1 MQQQQD
7 GSLSMSSA
15 AVSFCP
21 SFNSYASER
30 IVNIAAKVSEEF
42 RDEESKSES
51 KVLVEEEEE
60 EEEEYV
66 DEDDEFEFVSTIAD
80 LDSRL
85 FLDGEIR
92 QVFPVFNRSL
102 LLNEVCDDHDRGN
115 ERGHAAAALK
125 KLFIG
130 DHDDD
135 DDDDDDAGRQA
146 SSSSSSSDEDEPE
159 PEPEPNMNVTFCIWS
174 PKRNNN
180 PISSASPLQSP
191 SRCKKSNST
200 GSSSSS
206 TPSKKWFKLRD
217 LLRRSNSDGKDS
229 FVFLNKPKN
238 NNNNNNKNS
247 SSSSSSNNNNNN
259 NADSSKEK
267 KVKPGKSKSK
277 AKTKAQAAA
286 VSAHEAFYVKNRAIK
301 QGDKKKSYLPYR
313 QDLLGVFANYNGLA
327 KTLPPSF

>member
-1 MQQQQD
+1 
-7 GSLSMSSA
+7 MSSA

-51 KVLVEEEEE
+51 KVLLEEEDEE

-85 FLDGEIR
+85 FFDGEIR

-102 LLNEVCDDHDRGN
+102 LLNEGCDDHDRGN
-115 ERGHAAAALK
+115 EGGHAAAALK
-125 KLFIG
+125 KLFID
-130 DHDDD
+130 DH
-135 DDDDDDAGRQA
+135 DDDDDAGRQA
-146 SSSSSSSDEDEPE
+146 SSSSSDEDE

-180 PISSASPLQSP
+180 PTSSASPLQSP

-229 FVFLNKPKN
+229 FVFLHKPKNN

-247 SSSSSSNNNNNN
+247 SNSH
-259 NADSSKEK
+259 ADSSKEK
-267 KVKPGKSKSK
+267 KVKSGKSKAK

>member
-1 MQQQQD
+1 
-7 GSLSMSSA
+7 MSSA

-51 KVLVEEEEE
+51 KVLLEE

-85 FLDGEIR
+85 FFDGEIR

-102 LLNEVCDDHDRGN
+102 LLNEGCDDHDRGN
-115 ERGHAAAALK
+115 EGGHAAAALK
-125 KLFIG
+125 KLFID
-130 DHDDD
+130 DH

-146 SSSSSSSDEDEPE
+146 SSSSSDEDE

-180 PISSASPLQSP
+180 PTSSASPLQSP

-229 FVFLNKPKN
+229 FVFLHKPKNN

-247 SSSSSSNNNNNN
+247 SNSH
-259 NADSSKEK
+259 ADSSKEK
-267 KVKPGKSKSK
+267 KVKSGKSKAK

>member
-1 MQQQQD
+1 
-7 GSLSMSSA
+7 MSSA

-51 KVLVEEEEE
+51 KVLLQEEDE

-115 ERGHAAAALK
+115 EGGHAAAALK
-125 KLFIG
+125 KLFID
-130 DHDDD
+130 DH

-146 SSSSSSSDEDEPE
+146 SSSSSSSSSDEDEPE

-180 PISSASPLQSP
+180 PTSSASPLQSP

-247 SSSSSSNNNNNN
+247 SSNNSH
-259 NADSSKEK
+259 ADSSKEK
-267 KVKPGKSKSK
+267 KVKSGKSKAK

>member
-1 MQQQQD
+1 
-7 GSLSMSSA
+7 MSSA

-51 KVLVEEEEE
+51 KVLLEE

-85 FLDGEIR
+85 FFDGEIR

-102 LLNEVCDDHDRGN
+102 LLNEGCDDHDRGN
-115 ERGHAAAALK
+115 EGGHAAAALK
-125 KLFIG
+125 KLFID
-130 DHDDD
+130 DH

-146 SSSSSSSDEDEPE
+146 SSSSSDEDE

-180 PISSASPLQSP
+180 PTSSASPLQSP

-229 FVFLNKPKN
+229 FVFLHKPKNN

-247 SSSSSSNNNNNN
+247 SNSH
-259 NADSSKEK
+259 ADSSKEK
-267 KVKPGKSKSK
+267 KVKSGKSKAK

-286 VSAHEAFYVKNRAIK
+286 VSPHEAFYVKNRAIK

>member
-1 MQQQQD
+1 
-7 GSLSMSSA
+7 MSSA

-51 KVLVEEEEE
+51 KVLLEE

-102 LLNEVCDDHDRGN
+102 LLNEGCDDHDRGN
-115 ERGHAAAALK
+115 EGGHAAAAFK
-125 KLFIG
+125 KLFID
-130 DHDDD
+130 DH
-135 DDDDDDAGRQA
+135 DDDDDAGRQA

-159 PEPEPNMNVTFCIWS
+159 PEPNMNVTFCIWS

-180 PISSASPLQSP
+180 PTSSASPLQSP

-229 FVFLNKPKN
+229 FVFLHKPKNN

-247 SSSSSSNNNNNN
+247 SNSH
-259 NADSSKEK
+259 ADSSKEK
-267 KVKPGKSKSK
+267 KVKPGKSKAK

-286 VSAHEAFYVKNRAIK
+286 VSPHEAFYVKNRAIK

>member
-1 MQQQQD
+1 
-7 GSLSMSSA
+7 MSSA

-51 KVLVEEEEE
+51 KVLLEEE

-102 LLNEVCDDHDRGN
+102 LLNEVYDDHDRGN
-115 ERGHAAAALK
+115 EGGHAAAALK
-125 KLFIG
+125 KLFID
-130 DHDDD
+130 DH
-135 DDDDDDAGRQA
+135 DDDDDAGRQA

-159 PEPEPNMNVTFCIWS
+159 PEPNMNVTFCIWS

-180 PISSASPLQSP
+180 PTSSASPLQSP

-229 FVFLNKPKN
+229 FVFLHKPKNN

-247 SSSSSSNNNNNN
+247 SNSH
-259 NADSSKEK
+259 ADSSKEK
-267 KVKPGKSKSK
+267 KVKPGKSKAK

-286 VSAHEAFYVKNRAIK
+286 VSPHEAFYVKNRAIK

>member
-1 MQQQQD
+1 
-7 GSLSMSSA
+7 MSSA

-51 KVLVEEEEE
+51 KVLSEEEDEE

-115 ERGHAAAALK
+115 EGGHAAAAFK
-125 KLFIG
+125 KLFID
-130 DHDDD
+130 DH

-159 PEPEPNMNVTFCIWS
+159 PEPNMNVTFCIWS

-180 PISSASPLQSP
+180 PTSSASPLQSP

-247 SSSSSSNNNNNN
+247 SSNNSH
-259 NADSSKEK
+259 ADSSKEK
-267 KVKPGKSKSK
+267 KVKSGKSKAK

-313 QDLLGVFANYNGLA
+313 QDLLGVFATYNGLA

>member
-1 MQQQQD
+1 
-7 GSLSMSSA
+7 MSSA

-51 KVLVEEEEE
+51 KVLLEEEDEE

-115 ERGHAAAALK
+115 EGGHAAAALK
-125 KLFIG
+125 KLFID
-130 DHDDD
+130 DH
-135 DDDDDDAGRQA
+135 DDDDDAGRQA
-146 SSSSSSSDEDEPE
+146 SSSSSSSSDEDE

-180 PISSASPLQSP
+180 PTSSASPLQSP

-247 SSSSSSNNNNNN
+247 SSNNSH
-259 NADSSKEK
+259 ADSSKEK
-267 KVKPGKSKSK
+267 KVKSGKSKAK

>member
-1 MQQQQD
+1 
-7 GSLSMSSA
+7 MSSA

-51 KVLVEEEEE
+51 KVLLEEEDEE

-115 ERGHAAAALK
+115 EGGHAAAALK
-125 KLFIG
+125 KLFID
-130 DHDDD
+130 DHD

-146 SSSSSSSDEDEPE
+146 SSSSSSSSDEDE

-180 PISSASPLQSP
+180 PTSSASPLQSP

-247 SSSSSSNNNNNN
+247 SSNNSH
-259 NADSSKEK
+259 ADSSKEK
-267 KVKPGKSKSK
+267 KVKSGKSKAK

-313 QDLLGVFANYNGLA
+313 QDLLGVFATYNGLA

>member
-1 MQQQQD
+1 
-7 GSLSMSSA
+7 MSSA

-51 KVLVEEEEE
+51 KVLLEEEDEE

-85 FLDGEIR
+85 FFDGEIR

-102 LLNEVCDDHDRGN
+102 LLNEGCDDHDRGN
-115 ERGHAAAALK
+115 EGGHAAAALK
-125 KLFIG
+125 KLFID
-130 DHDDD
+130 DH

-146 SSSSSSSDEDEPE
+146 SSSSSDEDE

-180 PISSASPLQSP
+180 PTSSASPLQSP

-229 FVFLNKPKN
+229 FVFLHKPKNN

-247 SSSSSSNNNNNN
+247 SNSH
-259 NADSSKEK
+259 ADSSKEK
-267 KVKPGKSKSK
+267 KVKSGKSKAK

-286 VSAHEAFYVKNRAIK
+286 VSPHEAFYVKNRAIK